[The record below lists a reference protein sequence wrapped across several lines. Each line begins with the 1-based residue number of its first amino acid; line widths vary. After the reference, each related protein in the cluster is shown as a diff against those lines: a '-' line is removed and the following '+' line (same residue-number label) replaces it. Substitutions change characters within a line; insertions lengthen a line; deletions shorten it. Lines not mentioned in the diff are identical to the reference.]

1 MARHT
6 SVKSRNYKKSNWS
19 HENRGVS
26 VNIPSTLTN
35 GLYQGGQ
42 LIVPPT
48 TAQGTRTVGNFT
60 VTVPVQSNAASNE
73 VWWALIYVPQGTT
86 ANPLFNTG
94 PEENPREGSLYEPN
108 QFVIASGLSDGAAGP
123 IRIRSR
129 IMRKLHSGDF
139 ISLLLGYQGTGAP
152 TVAVTALV
160 SYSIKYN

>member
-1 MARHT
+1 MART
-6 SVKSRNYKKSNWS
+6 SVKSRNYKKGNWS

-26 VNIPSTLTN
+26 IEIPSTAVNTI
-35 GLYQGGQ
+35 YQGGQ

-60 VTVPVQSNAASNE
+60 VTVPVQANAASNE

-86 ANPLFNTG
+86 ANPLFATG
-94 PEENPREGSLYEPN
+94 PQGNPLEGSLYEPN

-129 IMRKLHSGDF
+129 MKRKLHSGDF
-139 ISLLLGYQGTGAP
+139 ISLLLGYQGGGAP
-152 TVAVTALV
+152 TVKVTALV